1 MSLDLRAAYH
11 EHQQETRAQLRV
23 ARAGVRRKDGTFDHR
38 ATLAVSDLIGEVDAR
53 YMSDRKISS
62 LALWD
67 AEFTMNIATH
77 QHNAEISKRG
87 H

>member
-11 EHQQETRAQLRV
+11 EHQRDTRDQLRR
-23 ARAGVRRKDGTFDHR
+23 ARQQGLRIK
-38 ATLAVSDLIGEVDAR
+38 LPISDLIGSVNTYR
-53 YMSDRKISS
+53 MSDRRIES
-62 LALWD
+62 LAIQC

-77 QHNAEISKRG
+77 QHNAELARK